1 MLRFDISEYILL
13 ESNLF
18 AAQNVFIF
26 YVYNLRISKAFFSEL
41 TFFFLLY
48 KCELFIFSVSR
59 I

>member
-1 MLRFDISEYILL
+1 MSEYILF
-13 ESNLF
+13 ESDLF

-41 TFFFLLY
+41 TFFFFLLY
-48 KCELFIFSVSR
+48 KCEFFIFSVSR

>member
-1 MLRFDISEYILL
+1 MSEYILF

-41 TFFFLLY
+41 TFFFYCINVNCLY
-48 KCELFIFSVSR
+48 FL
-59 I
+59 

>member
-1 MLRFDISEYILL
+1 MSEYILF

-41 TFFFLLY
+41 TFFFLLH

>member
-1 MLRFDISEYILL
+1 MSEYILF

-48 KCELFIFSVSR
+48 KCELFIFSVCR